1 MPKPDIEFLEDRL
14 SMMETEGWRDFI
26 EDFKNL
32 ENSASNIDTMNSE
45 QDLWYAKG
53 QLLIINLVLSLQ
65 SATNLALEESEDQN
79 PT

>member
-1 MPKPDIEFLEDRL
+1 MPKTDVQFLEDRL

-32 ENSASNIDTMNSE
+32 EDSASNIDTMNSE
-45 QDLWYAKG
+45 QDLWHAKG
-53 QLLIINLVLSLQ
+53 QLLMINLVLSLQ
-65 SATNLALEESEDQN
+65 SATNLALEESVDQN

>member
-1 MPKPDIEFLEDRL
+1 MPKTDIQFLEDRL

-45 QDLWYAKG
+45 QDLWHAKG
-53 QLLIINLVLSLQ
+53 QLHIINFLLSLNT
-65 SATNLALEESEDQN
+65 ATNLALEELQDGN

>member
-1 MPKPDIEFLEDRL
+1 MPKTDVQFLEDRL

-45 QDLWYAKG
+45 QDLWHAKG
-53 QLLIINLVLSLQ
+53 QLLMINLVLSLQ
-65 SATNLALEESEDQN
+65 SATNLALEESVDQT

>member
-32 ENSASNIDTMNSE
+32 EDSASNIDTMTSE
-45 QDLWYAKG
+45 QDLWHAKG
-53 QLLIINLVLSLQ
+53 QLLMINLVLSLQ
-65 SATNLALEESEDQN
+65 SATNLALEESVDQN

>member
-1 MPKPDIEFLEDRL
+1 MPKEDIQFLQDRL
-14 SMMETEGWRDFI
+14 SMMETEGWHDLI

-45 QDLWYAKG
+45 QDLWHAKG
-53 QLLIINLVLSLQ
+53 QLLMINLVLSLQ
-65 SATNLALEESEDQN
+65 SATNLALEESVDQT